1 MARLLTAAG
10 EKINA
15 DKHISYLADAGP
27 DAGGY
32 AKIYP

>member
-1 MARLLTAAG
+1 MARLLTAAD

-27 DAGGY
+27 DPAGY
-32 AKIYP
+32 AKIHP

>member
-15 DKHISYLADAGP
+15 NKHISYLTDAGP
-27 DAGGY
+27 DSGGY
-32 AKIYP
+32 AKIDL

>member
-1 MARLLTAAG
+1 MARLLTAAD

-27 DAGGY
+27 DPAGY
-32 AKIYP
+32 AKIHR

>member
-1 MARLLTAAG
+1 MARLLTAAD

-27 DAGGY
+27 DAAGY
-32 AKIYP
+32 AKICS

>member
-1 MARLLTAAG
+1 MARLHTVAD

-15 DKHISYLADAGP
+15 DKHISCSPMSRP

-32 AKIYP
+32 AKIDQ